1 VNGKLMK
8 PRQWMATFGLLC
20 LVLAATVG
28 LILTRESGPPETS
41 MTPGHQTP
49 LVDERPLQTARKLAS
64 LALDQEEQRFAQQ
77 AMKVADHEVDLAFA
91 AGLRNATEHP
101 VPLTAVA
108 KQLYSH
114 VSQAEATV
122 KADEDR
128 IDQLKKQLAAASPD
142 RQDNIQQQID
152 LIHAQHEYDQDEL
165 DDAKEDL
172 MRSGV
177 DPLTRIQRQ
186 FNRHEDAEHAYDAAH
201 SQTPPNN
208 VEVNYSAGNL
218 ISVVNAWRGLRGK
231 VVQLEQA
238 RNEALQAESTLGQSH
253 EALEKQVS
261 AEEADKLAVAQ
272 TTSQFSGQAKDAN
285 SNETAKAAIA
295 TLHRLSVDQKD
306 LSDLDKRIQDHQELA
321 NIYGNW
327 TNQVK
332 SNQRAALH
340 AMIRSAL
347 LIALI
352 LLCAYLAG
360 RLVDHFFAD
369 LGPERTRL
377 RTLRVVIR
385 FALQAVAVL
394 LILFVLFGAPNQMP
408 TILGLAGAGLTV
420 AMKDFIV
427 GFFGWFVLMGRNG
440 LRVGDWVEI
449 NGVVGE
455 VVEINLLRTVLLET
469 GNWADTGHPTGRKV
483 AFVNSFAI
491 EGHFFNFS
499 TSGQWL
505 WDEIQI
511 LVPSNQDP
519 YPIIE
524 SIQKMVAKETEAAAH
539 AAEQEWKKAAGSHRA
554 QSVSAAPAVN
564 LRPTTSGVEVHVRYI
579 TSAHERY
586 AMRTRLYQQ
595 LVAVLHQRPEPQ
607 AAGAAVGNKETPA

>member
-1 VNGKLMK
+1 MK
-8 PRQWMATFGLLC
+8 PRQWMATFGLLG
-20 LVLAATVG
+20 LVLAAAAG
-28 LILTRESGPPETS
+28 LVLTRESGPPETS
-41 MTPGHQTP
+41 MTPGHGTP

-64 LALDQEEQRFAQQ
+64 LALDQDEQRFAQQ

-101 VPLTAVA
+101 VPLTPVA

-142 RQDNIQQQID
+142 RQDSIQQQID

-186 FNRHEDAEHAYDAAH
+186 FNRHEDAEHAYDATHA
-201 SQTPPNN
+201 QTPPNN

-218 ISVVNAWRGLRGK
+218 ISAVNAWRGLRGK

-238 RNEALQAESTLGQSH
+238 RDEALQAESTLGQSH

-285 SNETAKAAIA
+285 SNATAKAAIA

-586 AMRTRLYQQ
+586 AMRTRLYQE

-607 AAGAAVGNKETPA
+607 AAGAAVAAGKKETPA

>member
-1 VNGKLMK
+1 MK
-8 PRQWMATFGLLC
+8 PRQWMATFGLLG
-20 LVLAATVG
+20 LVLAAAAG
-28 LILTRESGPPETS
+28 LVLTRESGPPETS
-41 MTPGHQTP
+41 MTPGHGTP

-64 LALDQEEQRFAQQ
+64 LALDQDEQRFAQQ

-101 VPLTAVA
+101 VPLTPVA

-142 RQDNIQQQID
+142 RQDSIQQQID

-186 FNRHEDAEHAYDAAH
+186 FNRHEDAEHAYDATHA
-201 SQTPPNN
+201 QTPPNN

-218 ISVVNAWRGLRGK
+218 ISAVNAWRGLRGK

-238 RNEALQAESTLGQSH
+238 RDEALQAESTLGQSH

-285 SNETAKAAIA
+285 SNATAKAAIA

-327 TNQVK
+327 TNQVR

-352 LLCAYLAG
+352 LLCAYLTG

-519 YPIIE
+519 YPIID
-524 SIQKMVAKETEAAAH
+524 SIQKMVAKETETAAH

-607 AAGAAVGNKETPA
+607 AASAAVGKKETPA

>member
-1 VNGKLMK
+1 MK
-8 PRQWMATFGLLC
+8 PRQWMATFGLLG
-20 LVLAATVG
+20 LVLAAAAG

-41 MTPGHQTP
+41 MTPGHGTP

-64 LALDQEEQRFAQQ
+64 LALDQDEQRFAQQ

-101 VPLTAVA
+101 VPLTPVA

-122 KADEDR
+122 KTDEDR

-142 RQDNIQQQID
+142 RQDSIQQQID

-186 FNRHEDAEHAYDAAH
+186 FNRHEDAEHAYDATH
-201 SQTPPNN
+201 PQTPLNN

-218 ISVVNAWRGLRGK
+218 ISAVNAWRGLRGK

-238 RNEALQAESTLGQSH
+238 RDEALQAESTLGQSH

-285 SNETAKAAIA
+285 SNATAKAAIA

-327 TNQVK
+327 TNQVR

-352 LLCAYLAG
+352 LLCAYLTG

-519 YPIIE
+519 YPIID
-524 SIQKMVAKETEAAAH
+524 SIQKMVAKETETAAH

-607 AAGAAVGNKETPA
+607 AASAAVGKKETPA

>member
-1 VNGKLMK
+1 MK
-8 PRQWMATFGLLC
+8 PRQWMATFGLLG
-20 LVLAATVG
+20 LVLAAVAG

-41 MTPGHQTP
+41 MTPGHRTP
-49 LVDERPLQTARKLAS
+49 LVDERPLQAARKLAS
-64 LALDQEEQRFAQQ
+64 LALDREEQRFAEQ

-91 AGLRNATEHP
+91 DGLRNAAEHRA
-101 VPLTAVA
+101 PLTAEA
-108 KQLYSH
+108 RQLYTH

-122 KADEDR
+122 KTDQDR
-128 IDQLKKQLAAASPD
+128 IDQLKKQLAAASAD
-142 RQDNIQQQID
+142 RQDSIQQQID
-152 LIHAQHEYDQDEL
+152 LIQAQHEFDQDEL
-165 DDAKEDL
+165 DDANEDL

-177 DPLTRIQRQ
+177 DPLSRIQRQ
-186 FNRHEDAEHAYDAAH
+186 FNQHEAAEHAYDVAH
-201 SQTPPNN
+201 AQNPPKN
-208 VEVNYSAGNL
+208 VEVDYSPDNL
-218 ISVVNAWRGLRGK
+218 ISAFKTWRVLQGRA
-231 VVQLEQA
+231 VQLEQA
-238 RNEALQAESTLGQSH
+238 RDDALQAANSLGQTH
-253 EALEKQVS
+253 ETLEKKVS

-272 TTSQFSGQAKDAN
+272 QTSQLSGQAKDAN
-285 SNETAKAAIA
+285 SKVAATAAIA

-327 TNQVK
+327 INLVK
-332 SNQRAALH
+332 SYQRAALH
-340 AMIRSAL
+340 GMIRSAL

-352 LLCAYLAG
+352 LLGVYLAG
-360 RLVDHFFAD
+360 RLIDHFITD

-377 RTLRVVIR
+377 RTVRVVIR
-385 FALQAVAVL
+385 FALQAVALL
-394 LILFVLFGAPNQMP
+394 LILFVLFGTPQQMP

-519 YPIIE
+519 YPIID
-524 SIQKMVAKETEAAAH
+524 SIQKMVAKETEASAH

-595 LVAVLHQRPEPQ
+595 LVGLLHQRPEPQ
-607 AAGAAVGNKETPA
+607 AASAAAVAGKKETRD

>member
-1 VNGKLMK
+1 MK
-8 PRQWMATFGLLC
+8 PRQWMATFGLLG
-20 LVLAATVG
+20 LVLAAVAG

-41 MTPGHQTP
+41 MTPGHRTP

-64 LALDQEEQRFAQQ
+64 QALDREEQRFAEQ

-101 VPLTAVA
+101 VPLTPVA

-128 IDQLKKQLAAASPD
+128 IDQLKRQLAAARPD
-142 RQDNIQQQID
+142 RQDSIQQQID

-165 DDAKEDL
+165 DDAKEAL

-201 SQTPPNN
+201 AQTPPNN

-218 ISVVNAWRGLRGK
+218 ISVVNAWRGLGGK

-238 RNEALQAESTLGQSH
+238 RDDALQAESTLGQSH

-272 TTSQFSGQAKDAN
+272 TASQFSGQAKDAN
-285 SNETAKAAIA
+285 SNATAKAAIA

-369 LGPERTRL
+369 LAPERTRL

-595 LVAVLHQRPEPQ
+595 LVTVLHQRPEPQ
-607 AAGAAVGNKETPA
+607 AASAAVAAGKKEQTA

>member
-1 VNGKLMK
+1 MK
-8 PRQWMATFGLLC
+8 PRQWMATFGLLG
-20 LVLAATVG
+20 LVLAAAAG

-41 MTPGHQTP
+41 MTPGHGTP

-101 VPLTAVA
+101 VPLTPVA

-128 IDQLKKQLAAASPD
+128 IDQLKKELAAASPD

-186 FNRHEDAEHAYDAAH
+186 FNRHEDAEHAYDATHA
-201 SQTPPNN
+201 QTPPNN

-218 ISVVNAWRGLRGK
+218 ISAVNAWRGLRGK

-238 RNEALQAESTLGQSH
+238 RDEALQAESTLGQSH

-272 TTSQFSGQAKDAN
+272 TTSQFSGQGKDVN
-285 SNETAKAAIA
+285 SNATAKAAIA

-332 SNQRAALH
+332 SNRRAALH

>member
-1 VNGKLMK
+1 MK
-8 PRQWMATFGLLC
+8 PRQWMATFGLLG
-20 LVLAATVG
+20 LVLAAAAG
-28 LILTRESGPPETS
+28 LVLTRESGPPETS
-41 MTPGHQTP
+41 MTPGHGTP

-64 LALDQEEQRFAQQ
+64 LALDQDEQRFAQQ

-101 VPLTAVA
+101 VPLTPVA

-142 RQDNIQQQID
+142 RQDSIQQQID

-186 FNRHEDAEHAYDAAH
+186 FNRHEDAEHAYDATHA
-201 SQTPPNN
+201 QTPPNN

-218 ISVVNAWRGLRGK
+218 ISAVNAWRGLRGK

-238 RNEALQAESTLGQSH
+238 RDEALQAESTLGQSH

-285 SNETAKAAIA
+285 SNATAKAAIA

-607 AAGAAVGNKETPA
+607 AAGAAVAAGKKETPA

>member
-1 VNGKLMK
+1 MK
-8 PRQWMATFGLLC
+8 PRQWMATFGLLG
-20 LVLAATVG
+20 LVLAAAAG

-41 MTPGHQTP
+41 MTPGHGTP

-64 LALDQEEQRFAQQ
+64 LALDQDEQRFAQQ

-101 VPLTAVA
+101 VPLTPVA

-122 KADEDR
+122 KTDEDR

-142 RQDNIQQQID
+142 RQDSIQQQID

-186 FNRHEDAEHAYDAAH
+186 FNRHEDAEHAYDATH
-201 SQTPPNN
+201 PQTPLNN

-218 ISVVNAWRGLRGK
+218 ISAVNAWRGLRGK

-238 RNEALQAESTLGQSH
+238 RDEALQAESTLGQSH

-285 SNETAKAAIA
+285 SNATAKAAIA

-327 TNQVK
+327 TNQVR

-352 LLCAYLAG
+352 LLCAYLTG

-519 YPIIE
+519 YPIID
-524 SIQKMVAKETEAAAH
+524 SIQKMVAKETETAAH

-607 AAGAAVGNKETPA
+607 AASAAVVKKETPA

>member
-1 VNGKLMK
+1 MK
-8 PRQWMATFGLLC
+8 PRQWMATFGLLG
-20 LVLAATVG
+20 LVLAAAAG
-28 LILTRESGPPETS
+28 LVLTRESGPPETS
-41 MTPGHQTP
+41 MTPGHGTP

-64 LALDQEEQRFAQQ
+64 LALDQDEQRFAQQ

-101 VPLTAVA
+101 VPLTPVA

-142 RQDNIQQQID
+142 RQDSIQQQID

-186 FNRHEDAEHAYDAAH
+186 FNRHEDAEHAYDATHA
-201 SQTPPNN
+201 QTPPNN

-218 ISVVNAWRGLRGK
+218 ISAVNAWRGLRGK

-238 RNEALQAESTLGQSH
+238 RDEALQAESTLGRSH

-285 SNETAKAAIA
+285 SNATAKAAIA

-586 AMRTRLYQQ
+586 AMRTRLYQE

-607 AAGAAVGNKETPA
+607 AAGAAVAAGKKETPA

>member
-1 VNGKLMK
+1 MK
-8 PRQWMATFGLLC
+8 PRQWMATFGLLA
-20 LVLAATVG
+20 LVVAAAVG
-28 LILTRESGPPETS
+28 LILTRESGAPETS
-41 MTPGHQTP
+41 MTPGNRTP
-49 LVDERPLQTARKLAS
+49 LVDEQPLQTARRLAS
-64 LALDQEEQRFAQQ
+64 LVLDREEKQLAEQ

-91 AGLRNATEHP
+91 DGLRNAAEHP
-101 VPLTAVA
+101 VPLTAEA
-108 KQLYSH
+108 RQLYARAN
-114 VSQAEATV
+114 QAEATV
-122 KADEDR
+122 KADQDR
-128 IDQLKKQLAAASPD
+128 IDELKKQLATAGAD
-142 RQDNIQQQID
+142 RQDSLQQQLD
-152 LIHAQHEYDQDEL
+152 LTQAQHEFDQDEL

-177 DPLTRIQRQ
+177 DPLSRIQRQ
-186 FNRHEDAEHAYDAAH
+186 FTRHEAAEHAYDLAHAQAPANNAEITYSPDNLLAA
-201 SQTPPNN
+201 
-208 VEVNYSAGNL
+208 VK
-218 ISVVNAWRGLRGK
+218 AWRILREK
-231 VVQLEQA
+231 SAQLDQA
-238 RNEALQAESTLGQSH
+238 RSEALQCANSLGQSH
-253 EALEKQVS
+253 ETLEKKVS
-261 AEEADKLAVAQ
+261 TEEADKLAVAQ
-272 TTSQFSGQAKDAN
+272 QTSGQLNLGQPKDLK
-285 SNETAKAAIA
+285 SKAATTATLA

-327 TNQVK
+327 INVVRTD
-332 SNQRAALH
+332 QRTALH
-340 AMIRSAL
+340 GMIRSAL
-347 LIALI
+347 LIALL
-352 LLCAYLAG
+352 LLCAYLAA
-360 RLVDHFFAD
+360 RMVDHFFAD

-377 RTLRVVIR
+377 QTLRVVVR
-385 FALQAVAVL
+385 FALQAVALL

-408 TILGLAGAGLTV
+408 TIIGLAGAGLTV

-469 GNWADTGHPTGRKV
+469 GNWADSGHPTGRKV

-511 LVPSNQDP
+511 LVPASQDP
-519 YPIIE
+519 YPIID
-524 SIQKMVAKETEAAAH
+524 SIQTMVTKETEADAR
-539 AAEQEWKKAAGSHRA
+539 AAEVEWKKAAGSHRA

-586 AMRTRLYQQ
+586 AMRTQLYQQ
-595 LVAVLHQRPEPQ
+595 LVELLHQRREPQ
-607 AAGAAVGNKETPA
+607 AASAAAGAGKKEPA

>member
-1 VNGKLMK
+1 MK
-8 PRQWMATFGLLC
+8 PRQWMATFGLLG
-20 LVLAATVG
+20 LVLAAAAG

-41 MTPGHQTP
+41 MTPGHGTP

-101 VPLTAVA
+101 VPLTPVA

-201 SQTPPNN
+201 AQTPPNN

-218 ISVVNAWRGLRGK
+218 ISAVNAWRGLRGK

-238 RNEALQAESTLGQSH
+238 RDEALQAESTLGQSH

-285 SNETAKAAIA
+285 SNATAKAAIA

-607 AAGAAVGNKETPA
+607 VASAAVGTKETPA

>member
-1 VNGKLMK
+1 
-8 PRQWMATFGLLC
+8 
-20 LVLAATVG
+20 
-28 LILTRESGPPETS
+28 
-41 MTPGHQTP
+41 
-49 LVDERPLQTARKLAS
+49 LQTARKLAS
-64 LALDQEEQRFAQQ
+64 LALDQDEQRFAQQ

-101 VPLTAVA
+101 VPLTPVA

-122 KADEDR
+122 KTDEDR

-142 RQDNIQQQID
+142 RQDSIQQQID

-186 FNRHEDAEHAYDAAH
+186 FNRHEDAEHAYDATH
-201 SQTPPNN
+201 PQTPLNN

-218 ISVVNAWRGLRGK
+218 ISAVNAWRGLRGK

-238 RNEALQAESTLGQSH
+238 RDEALQAESTLGQSH

-285 SNETAKAAIA
+285 SNATAKAAIA

-327 TNQVK
+327 TNQVR

-352 LLCAYLAG
+352 LLCAYLTG

-519 YPIIE
+519 YPIID
-524 SIQKMVAKETEAAAH
+524 SIQKMVAKETETAAH

-607 AAGAAVGNKETPA
+607 AASAAVGKKETPA

>member
-1 VNGKLMK
+1 MK
-8 PRQWMATFGLLC
+8 PRQWMATFGLLG
-20 LVLAATVG
+20 LVLAAAAG

-41 MTPGHQTP
+41 MTPGHGTP

-101 VPLTAVA
+101 VPLTPVA

-142 RQDNIQQQID
+142 RQDSIQQQID

-186 FNRHEDAEHAYDAAH
+186 FNRHEDAEHAYDATHA
-201 SQTPPNN
+201 QTPPNN

-218 ISVVNAWRGLRGK
+218 ISAVNAWRGLRGK

-238 RNEALQAESTLGQSH
+238 RDEALQAESTLGQSH

-285 SNETAKAAIA
+285 SNATAKAAIA

-332 SNQRAALH
+332 SNRRAALH

>member
-1 VNGKLMK
+1 
-8 PRQWMATFGLLC
+8 
-20 LVLAATVG
+20 
-28 LILTRESGPPETS
+28 
-41 MTPGHQTP
+41 
-49 LVDERPLQTARKLAS
+49 
-64 LALDQEEQRFAQQ
+64 
-77 AMKVADHEVDLAFA
+77 MKVADHEVDLAFA

-101 VPLTAVA
+101 VPLTPVA

-142 RQDNIQQQID
+142 RQDSIQQQID

-186 FNRHEDAEHAYDAAH
+186 FNRHEDAEHAYDATHA
-201 SQTPPNN
+201 QTPPNN

-218 ISVVNAWRGLRGK
+218 ISAVNAWRGLRGK

-238 RNEALQAESTLGQSH
+238 RDDALQAESTLGQSH

-285 SNETAKAAIA
+285 SNATAKAAIA

-519 YPIIE
+519 YPIID

-607 AAGAAVGNKETPA
+607 AAGAAVAAGKKEQSA

>member
-1 VNGKLMK
+1 MK
-8 PRQWMATFGLLC
+8 PRQWMATFGLLG
-20 LVLAATVG
+20 LVLAAAAG

-41 MTPGHQTP
+41 MTPGHGTP

-64 LALDQEEQRFAQQ
+64 LALDQDEQRFAQQ

-101 VPLTAVA
+101 VPLTPVA

-142 RQDNIQQQID
+142 RQDSIQQQID

-186 FNRHEDAEHAYDAAH
+186 FNRHEDAEHAYDATHA
-201 SQTPPNN
+201 QTPPNN

-218 ISVVNAWRGLRGK
+218 ISAVNAWRGLRGK

-238 RNEALQAESTLGQSH
+238 RDEALQAESTLGQSH

-285 SNETAKAAIA
+285 SNATAKAAIA

-327 TNQVK
+327 TNQVR

-352 LLCAYLAG
+352 LLCAYLTG

-586 AMRTRLYQQ
+586 AMRTRLYQE

-607 AAGAAVGNKETPA
+607 AAGAAVAAGKKETPA

>member
-1 VNGKLMK
+1 MK
-8 PRQWMATFGLLC
+8 PRQWMATFGLLG
-20 LVLAATVG
+20 LVLAAAAG

-41 MTPGHQTP
+41 MTPGHGTP

-101 VPLTAVA
+101 VPLTPVA

-186 FNRHEDAEHAYDAAH
+186 FNRHEDAEHAYDATH
-201 SQTPPNN
+201 PQTPLNN

-218 ISVVNAWRGLRGK
+218 ISAVNAWRGLRGK

-238 RNEALQAESTLGQSH
+238 RDEALQAESTLGQSH

-285 SNETAKAAIA
+285 SNATAKAAIA

-332 SNQRAALH
+332 SNRRAALH

-385 FALQAVAVL
+385 FALHAVAVL

>member
-1 VNGKLMK
+1 MK
-8 PRQWMATFGLLC
+8 PRQWMATFGLLG
-20 LVLAATVG
+20 LVLAAAAG
-28 LILTRESGPPETS
+28 LVLTRESGPPETS
-41 MTPGHQTP
+41 MTPGHGTP

-101 VPLTAVA
+101 VPLTPVA

-142 RQDNIQQQID
+142 RQDSIQQQID

-201 SQTPPNN
+201 AQTPPNN

-218 ISVVNAWRGLRGK
+218 ISAVNAWRGLRGK

-238 RNEALQAESTLGQSH
+238 RDEALQAESTLGQSH

-285 SNETAKAAIA
+285 SNATAKAAIA

-519 YPIIE
+519 YPIID
-524 SIQKMVAKETEAAAH
+524 SIQKMVAKETETAAH

-564 LRPTTSGVEVHVRYI
+564 LRPTTSGVEVHVA
-579 TSAHERY
+579 TSPALTSVTLCALACISNWWRCCINDQS
-586 AMRTRLYQQ
+586 RK
-595 LVAVLHQRPEPQ
+595 QRAPP
-607 AAGAAVGNKETPA
+607 

>member
-1 VNGKLMK
+1 MK
-8 PRQWMATFGLLC
+8 PRQWMATFGLLG
-20 LVLAATVG
+20 LVLAAAAG
-28 LILTRESGPPETS
+28 LVLTRESGPPETS
-41 MTPGHQTP
+41 MTPGHGTP

-64 LALDQEEQRFAQQ
+64 LALDQDEQRFAQQ

-101 VPLTAVA
+101 VPLTPVA

-142 RQDNIQQQID
+142 RQDSIQQQID

-186 FNRHEDAEHAYDAAH
+186 FNRHEDAEHAYDATHA
-201 SQTPPNN
+201 QTPPNN

-218 ISVVNAWRGLRGK
+218 ISAVNAWRGLRGK

-238 RNEALQAESTLGQSH
+238 RDEALQAESTLGQSH

-285 SNETAKAAIA
+285 SNATAKAAIA

-327 TNQVK
+327 TNQVR

-352 LLCAYLAG
+352 LLCAYLTG

>member
-1 VNGKLMK
+1 MK
-8 PRQWMATFGLLC
+8 PRQWMATFGLLG
-20 LVLAATVG
+20 LVLAAAAG

-41 MTPGHQTP
+41 MTPGHGTP

-101 VPLTAVA
+101 VPLTPVA

-186 FNRHEDAEHAYDAAH
+186 FNRHEDAEHAYDATHA
-201 SQTPPNN
+201 QTPPNN

-218 ISVVNAWRGLRGK
+218 ISAVNAWRGLRGK

-238 RNEALQAESTLGQSH
+238 RDEALQAESTLGQSH

-272 TTSQFSGQAKDAN
+272 TTSQFSGQGKDVN
-285 SNETAKAAIA
+285 SNATAKAAIA

-332 SNQRAALH
+332 SNRRAALH

>member
-1 VNGKLMK
+1 MK
-8 PRQWMATFGLLC
+8 PRQWMATFGLLG
-20 LVLAATVG
+20 LVLAAAAG

-41 MTPGHQTP
+41 MTPGHGTP

-101 VPLTAVA
+101 VPLTPVA

-142 RQDNIQQQID
+142 RQDSIQQQID

-186 FNRHEDAEHAYDAAH
+186 FNRHEDAEHAYDATH
-201 SQTPPNN
+201 PQTPPNN

-218 ISVVNAWRGLRGK
+218 ISAVNAWRGLRGK

-238 RNEALQAESTLGQSH
+238 RDEALQAESTLGQSH

-272 TTSQFSGQAKDAN
+272 TTSQFSGQGKDVN
-285 SNETAKAAIA
+285 SNATAKAAIA

-332 SNQRAALH
+332 SNRRAALH

-554 QSVSAAPAVN
+554 QSVSATPAVN

-586 AMRTRLYQQ
+586 TMRTRLYQQ

>member
-1 VNGKLMK
+1 
-8 PRQWMATFGLLC
+8 
-20 LVLAATVG
+20 
-28 LILTRESGPPETS
+28 
-41 MTPGHQTP
+41 
-49 LVDERPLQTARKLAS
+49 
-64 LALDQEEQRFAQQ
+64 
-77 AMKVADHEVDLAFA
+77 
-91 AGLRNATEHP
+91 
-101 VPLTAVA
+101 
-108 KQLYSH
+108 
-114 VSQAEATV
+114 
-122 KADEDR
+122 
-128 IDQLKKQLAAASPD
+128 
-142 RQDNIQQQID
+142 
-152 LIHAQHEYDQDEL
+152 
-165 DDAKEDL
+165 

-186 FNRHEDAEHAYDAAH
+186 FNRHEDAEHAYDATH
-201 SQTPPNN
+201 PQTPLNN

-218 ISVVNAWRGLRGK
+218 ISAVNAWRGLRGK

-238 RNEALQAESTLGQSH
+238 RDEALQAESTLGQSH

-285 SNETAKAAIA
+285 SNATAKAAIA

-586 AMRTRLYQQ
+586 AMRTRLYQE

-607 AAGAAVGNKETPA
+607 AAGAAVAAGKKETPA

>member
-1 VNGKLMK
+1 MK
-8 PRQWMATFGLLC
+8 PRQWMATFGLLG
-20 LVLAATVG
+20 LVLAAAAG

-41 MTPGHQTP
+41 MTPGHGTP

-64 LALDQEEQRFAQQ
+64 LALDQDEQRFAQQ

-101 VPLTAVA
+101 VPLTPVA

-122 KADEDR
+122 KTDEDR

-142 RQDNIQQQID
+142 RQDSIQQQID

-186 FNRHEDAEHAYDAAH
+186 FNRHEDAEHAYDATH
-201 SQTPPNN
+201 PQTPLNN

-218 ISVVNAWRGLRGK
+218 ISAVNAWRGLRGK

-238 RNEALQAESTLGQSH
+238 RDEALQAESTLGQSH

-285 SNETAKAAIA
+285 SNATAKAAIA

-327 TNQVK
+327 TNQVR

-352 LLCAYLAG
+352 LLCAYLTG

-519 YPIIE
+519 YPIID
-524 SIQKMVAKETEAAAH
+524 SIQKMVAKETETAAH

-607 AAGAAVGNKETPA
+607 AAGAAAGKKETLQEAQ

>member
-1 VNGKLMK
+1 MK
-8 PRQWMATFGLLC
+8 PRQWMATFGLLG
-20 LVLAATVG
+20 LVLAAAAG

-41 MTPGHQTP
+41 MTPGHGTP

-64 LALDQEEQRFAQQ
+64 LALDQDEQRFAQQ

-101 VPLTAVA
+101 VPLTPVA

-122 KADEDR
+122 KTDEDR

-142 RQDNIQQQID
+142 RQDSIQQQID

-186 FNRHEDAEHAYDAAH
+186 FNRHEDAEHAYDATH
-201 SQTPPNN
+201 PQTPLNN

-218 ISVVNAWRGLRGK
+218 ISAVNAWRGLRGK

-238 RNEALQAESTLGQSH
+238 RDEALQAESTLGQSH

-285 SNETAKAAIA
+285 SNATAKAAIA

-327 TNQVK
+327 TNQVR

-352 LLCAYLAG
+352 LLCAYLTG

-586 AMRTRLYQQ
+586 AMRTRLYQE

-607 AAGAAVGNKETPA
+607 AAGAAVAAGKKETPA

>member
-1 VNGKLMK
+1 MK
-8 PRQWMATFGLLC
+8 PRQWMATFGLLG
-20 LVLAATVG
+20 LVLAAAAG

-41 MTPGHQTP
+41 MTPGHGTP

-101 VPLTAVA
+101 VPLTPVA

-201 SQTPPNN
+201 AQTPPNN

-218 ISVVNAWRGLRGK
+218 ISAVNAWRGLRGK

-238 RNEALQAESTLGQSH
+238 RDEALQAESTLGQSH

-285 SNETAKAAIA
+285 SNATAKAAIA

-595 LVAVLHQRPEPQ
+595 LVAVLHQRPEPP
-607 AAGAAVGNKETPA
+607 AASAAVGNKETPA

>member
-1 VNGKLMK
+1 MK
-8 PRQWMATFGLLC
+8 PRQWMATFGLLG
-20 LVLAATVG
+20 LVLAAAAG

-41 MTPGHQTP
+41 MTPGHGTP

-101 VPLTAVA
+101 VPLTPVA

-186 FNRHEDAEHAYDAAH
+186 FNRHEDAEHAYDATHA
-201 SQTPPNN
+201 QTPPNN

-218 ISVVNAWRGLRGK
+218 ISAVNAWRGLRGK

-238 RNEALQAESTLGQSH
+238 RDEALQAESTLGQSH

-285 SNETAKAAIA
+285 SNATAKAAIA

-332 SNQRAALH
+332 SNRRAALH

>member
-1 VNGKLMK
+1 MLMK
-8 PRQWMATFGLLC
+8 PRQWMATFGLLG
-20 LVLAATVG
+20 LVLAAVVG
-28 LILTRESGPPETS
+28 LILTRELGPPETS
-41 MTPGHQTP
+41 MAPGHQTP
-49 LVDERPLQTARKLAS
+49 LVDERPLQTARRLAS
-64 LALDQEEQRFAQQ
+64 LALGGEEQRFAEQ

-91 AGLRNATEHP
+91 DGLRDDAEHAA
-101 VPLTAVA
+101 PLTAEA
-108 KQLYSH
+108 RQLYGH

-122 KADEDR
+122 KADQDR
-128 IDQLKKQLAAASPD
+128 LDQLQKQLAAASADHQD
-142 RQDNIQQQID
+142 RIQQQID
-152 LIHAQHEYDQDEL
+152 LIHAQHEFDQDEL

-172 MRSGV
+172 MRSGL
-177 DPLTRIQRQ
+177 DPLSRIQRQ
-186 FNRHEDAEHAYDAAH
+186 FNTHEAAEHTYDVAH
-201 SQTPPNN
+201 AQNPPKNA
-208 VEVNYSAGNL
+208 EVNYSANNL
-218 ISVVNAWRGLRGK
+218 ISAVKVWRVLRGK
-231 VVQLEQA
+231 AVQLGQA
-238 RNEALQAESTLGQSH
+238 RDDALQAANSLGQTH
-253 EALEKQVS
+253 GTLEKQVS
-261 AEEADKLAVAQ
+261 AEEGDKRAVAQ
-272 TTSQFSGQAKDAN
+272 TTSQLSGQTTDATSKDAA
-285 SNETAKAAIA
+285 TAAIA

-306 LSDLDKRIQDHQELA
+306 LSDLNKRIQDHQELA

-327 TNQVK
+327 INLVK
-332 SNQRAALH
+332 SHQRAALH
-340 AMIRSAL
+340 EMINSAL

-385 FALQAVAVL
+385 FAVQAVAVL
-394 LILFVLFGAPNQMP
+394 LILFVLFGAPQQMP

-511 LVPSNQDP
+511 LVPADQDP
-519 YPIIE
+519 YPIID
-524 SIQKMVAKETEAAAH
+524 SIQKMVAKETEADAR

-586 AMRTRLYQQ
+586 TMRTRLYQE
-595 LVAVLHQRPEPQ
+595 LVALLHQRPERQ
-607 AAGAAVGNKETPA
+607 AASSAAVGAGKKEQA

>member
-1 VNGKLMK
+1 MK
-8 PRQWMATFGLLC
+8 PRQWMATFGLLG
-20 LVLAATVG
+20 LVLAAAAG

-41 MTPGHQTP
+41 MTPGHGTP

-101 VPLTAVA
+101 VPLTPVA

-186 FNRHEDAEHAYDAAH
+186 FNRHEDAEHAYDATHA
-201 SQTPPNN
+201 QTPPNN

-218 ISVVNAWRGLRGK
+218 ISAVNAWRGLRGK

-238 RNEALQAESTLGQSH
+238 RDEALQAESTLGQSH

-272 TTSQFSGQAKDAN
+272 TTSQFSGQGKDVN
-285 SNETAKAAIA
+285 SNATAKAAIA

-332 SNQRAALH
+332 SNRRAALH

-607 AAGAAVGNKETPA
+607 VASAAVGTKETPA